1 MRTKHESRMPGHEF
15 KRWRKNV
22 LRLTAE
28 QTAAIVGVTLR
39 AVQAWEQ
46 GHNPVPAYAVNCL
59 TMHGN
64 ASNEQGVASCKA

>member
-1 MRTKHESRMPGHEF
+1 MRTKHNAKMTGCEF

-39 AVQAWEQ
+39 AVQSWEQ
-46 GHNPVPAYAVNCL
+46 GHNPVPSYAVNCL
-59 TMHGN
+59 TLHGN
-64 ASNEQGVASCKA
+64 ASNEQGVASCKV